1 MMGLSVALLLARML
15 GMAGI
20 FPLLLNWTEGTS
32 APFFYVCRAERVGAK
47 AAADQDLLSLPR
59 PASASAESLE
69 RVGGWRVEA
78 GGTLLLQSTSFKCQV

>member
-20 FPLLLNWTEGTS
+20 FPTAFELDWRYLS
-32 APFFYVCRAERVGAK
+32 SFFYVCRAERVGAK
-47 AAADQDLLSLPR
+47 ATADQDLLSLPR

-69 RVGGWRVEA
+69 RVGVIPEHSIRS
-78 GGTLLLQSTSFKCQV
+78 LF